1 MNHNKLFKYYQ
12 IESALTT
19 CSLSIPMGLRK
30 ESQLGIA
37 LFNIEEL
44 IEEEIQEQVNNGVA
58 LDAIELNVKK

>member
-1 MNHNKLFKYYQ
+1 
-12 IESALTT
+12 
-19 CSLSIPMGLRK
+19 MGLRK

>member
-1 MNHNKLFKYYQ
+1 MNNNKLFKYYQ

-44 IEEEIQEQVNNGVA
+44 I
-58 LDAIELNVKK
+58 